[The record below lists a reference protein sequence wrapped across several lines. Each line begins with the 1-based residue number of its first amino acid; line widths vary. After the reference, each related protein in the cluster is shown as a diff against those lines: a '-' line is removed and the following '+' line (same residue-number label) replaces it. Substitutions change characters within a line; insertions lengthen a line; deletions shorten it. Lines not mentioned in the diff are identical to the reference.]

1 MDMNKIL
8 AYMQSME
15 ENLEGLRQV
24 IEKRSSV
31 EGAVYVDQDQNVI
44 FVSMQYAMRI
54 LDSFGNNS
62 ESIKI
67 GKSEYILLYDAG
79 NKLVFDG
86 EEYIPS
92 GYLIMKSSNGL
103 RPIDEEEVEIIVAA
117 LRNRIRTLALGKY
130 RIQAYQVG

>member
-8 AYMQSME
+8 AYVQNME

-24 IEKRSSV
+24 IEKRSSA
-31 EGAVYVDQDQNVI
+31 EGAVYVDQEQNVI
-44 FVSMQYAMRI
+44 FVSMQDAMRI

-67 GKSEYILLYDAG
+67 GKSDYILLYDAG

-86 EEYIPS
+86 EAYIPS

-103 RPIDEEEVEIIVAA
+103 QPIDEEEVGRIVTV
-117 LRNRIRTLALGKY
+117 LRDRIRTLALGRY